1 MKKILEAIANNTDKT
16 PPIHFLV
23 ELVQEIRPN
32 HSWNAVKAQS
42 EIEKLIAFMYAYPD
56 LREGLKKYI
65 NKLFNNNKQL
75 TLYTDY
81 GIASERSFWVET
93 NRKLAYKI
101 IPPLRPPQE
110 LTTVLGLVFYKKDD
124 YEWVDAVPNATWIEL
139 FKSIGFFQ
147 QHDNNITRAKEQ
159 IVNSILVLSQRITAI
174 GLEQDIVEKLPD
186 IDNLESPFFAL
197 NKEINNYTASY
208 LRNPYYI
215 YSNEEDYRH
224 ILVLLKQCEESI
236 VYLYKNKEKY
246 GISLRL
252 THLMRRLEQH
262 VKRIKI
268 LLAIVQRESAEQVQN
283 SVVKLFKE
291 LVQSDN
297 EKYSITKHFSENLS
311 LLAFKVIENTSK
323 KGEHYITDSTLEYW
337 KMFQKAMGGG
347 FIVAFLCLFKTY
359 IYYQHFPPFGEAF
372 FYSMNY
378 SLGFVIIHLL
388 GFTLATKQPAM
399 TASTIAASL
408 DSKNN
413 KDLSYSVDLLVR
425 LSRTQFIALAGNAVI
440 AFPVAYI
447 LGYLYFLVTGYHF
460 ANIEKANEMI
470 NELHIIESPS
480 LLFAGIAGIFLM
492 TSGLIGGYYDNKVVY
507 EELPQRLK
515 QHPFLNKIMPTKWLY
530 GAADYLGANLGA
542 LASNIY
548 LGIFLGITATL
559 GFIFGL
565 DIDIRHVTFA
575 SGNFGMA
582 LVALGNHLTWEQVI
596 YTTLGIIGIGIVNTQ
611 VSFGLSIL
619 AALRSRNI
627 SLKKT
632 IALFGL
638 LTIRFFTDPL
648 PFFFPI
654 KPRKSALPQ

>member
-1 MKKILEAIANNTDKT
+1 
-16 PPIHFLV
+16 
-23 ELVQEIRPN
+23 
-32 HSWNAVKAQS
+32 
-42 EIEKLIAFMYAYPD
+42 
-56 LREGLKKYI
+56 
-65 NKLFNNNKQL
+65 
-75 TLYTDY
+75 
-81 GIASERSFWVET
+81 
-93 NRKLAYKI
+93 
-101 IPPLRPPQE
+101 
-110 LTTVLGLVFYKKDD
+110 
-124 YEWVDAVPNATWIEL
+124 
-139 FKSIGFFQ
+139 
-147 QHDNNITRAKEQ
+147 
-159 IVNSILVLSQRITAI
+159 
-174 GLEQDIVEKLPD
+174 
-186 IDNLESPFFAL
+186 
-197 NKEINNYTASY
+197 
-208 LRNPYYI
+208 
-215 YSNEEDYRH
+215 
-224 ILVLLKQCEESI
+224 
-236 VYLYKNKEKY
+236 LYKNKEKY

-268 LLAIVQRESAEQVQN
+268 LLAIVQRENAEQVQN

-291 LVQSDN
+291 LVQSNN

-323 KGEHYITDSTLEYW
+323 KGEHYITDSISEYW

-378 SLGFVIIHLL
+378 SLGFVLIHLL

-425 LSRTQFIALAGNAVI
+425 LSRTQFIALAGNVI
-440 AFPVAYI
+440 VAFPVAYI

-460 ANIEKANEMI
+460 ANLEKANKMI
-470 NELHIIESPS
+470 DELHIIESPS

-515 QHPFLNKIMPTKWLY
+515 QHPFLNKIMPIKWLH
-530 GAADYLGANLGA
+530 GVADYLGANLGA
-542 LASNIY
+542 LASNVY

-565 DIDIRHVTFA
+565 NIDIRHITFA

-582 LVALGNHLTWEQVI
+582 LVALGNHLTWEQAI

-632 IALFGL
+632 ITLFGL
-638 LTIRFFTDPL
+638 LTIRFFINPL

-654 KPRKSALPQ
+654 KPRRGSLPR

>member
-1 MKKILEAIANNTDKT
+1 MKKILEAIANNTDKH
-16 PPIHFLV
+16 PPVHFLV

-42 EIEKLIAFMYAYPD
+42 EIEKLIAFMHAYPK
-56 LREGLKKYI
+56 LQEGLKRYI
-65 NKLFNNNKQL
+65 NKFFDNNKQL

-101 IPPLRPPQE
+101 IPPLHPPQE
-110 LTTVLGLVFYKKDD
+110 LTTVLGLVFHKKDD

-147 QHDNNITRAKEQ
+147 QHANTITRAKEQ

-174 GLEQDIVEKLPD
+174 GLEQDIIEKLPD

-197 NKEINNYTASY
+197 NKEINNYTAAY

-215 YSNEEDYRH
+215 YSNEEDYRQ
-224 ILVLLKQCEESI
+224 ILVLLRQCEESI
-236 VYLYKNKEKY
+236 AYLYKNKEKY

-268 LLAIVQRESAEQVQN
+268 LLAIVQRENAEQVQN

-291 LVQSDN
+291 LVQSNN

-323 KGEHYITDSTLEYW
+323 KGEHYITDSISEYW

-378 SLGFVIIHLL
+378 SLGFVLIHLL

-425 LSRTQFIALAGNAVI
+425 LSRTQFIALAGNVI
-440 AFPVAYI
+440 VAFPVAYI

-460 ANIEKANEMI
+460 ANVEKANKMI
-470 NELHIIESPS
+470 DELHIIESPS

-515 QHPFLNKIMPTKWLY
+515 QHPFLNKIMPIKWLH
-530 GAADYLGANLGA
+530 GVADYLGANLGA
-542 LASNIY
+542 LASNVY

-565 DIDIRHVTFA
+565 NIDIRHITFA

-582 LVALGNHLTWEQVI
+582 LVALGNHLTWEQAI

-632 IALFGL
+632 ITLFGL
-638 LTIRFFTDPL
+638 LTIRFFINPL

-654 KPRKSALPQ
+654 KPRRGSLPR